1 MQKAIILLII
11 FVTLTSGKCTL
22 EDLTIERQNY
32 SGTNL
37 RIDGV
42 YYNKPDKAHF
52 FLYRNGVFFHGSPS
66 FSGSVRQ
73 LLKFHSKK
81 KNYSSTSIP
90 PYFWGVF
97 RIENNEIVIE
107 KWMSGDSFKYR
118 THKFGGKII
127 NDTTLLLNNHP
138 YFGIG
143 VDTFYFYQCSSKPD
157 STNNFIK

>member
-1 MQKAIILLII
+1 MQKAIILFII
-11 FVTLTSGKCTL
+11 FVTLSSGKCTL

-52 FLYRNGVFFHGSPS
+52 FLYRNGVFFSGGSG
-66 FSGSVRQ
+66 FSGSISELIMFRSIEENNSSM
-73 LLKFHSKK
+73 SKL
-81 KNYSSTSIP
+81 
-90 PYFWGVF
+90 PYWWGVF

-143 VDTFYFYQCSSKPD
+143 VDTFYFYQSSSKPD